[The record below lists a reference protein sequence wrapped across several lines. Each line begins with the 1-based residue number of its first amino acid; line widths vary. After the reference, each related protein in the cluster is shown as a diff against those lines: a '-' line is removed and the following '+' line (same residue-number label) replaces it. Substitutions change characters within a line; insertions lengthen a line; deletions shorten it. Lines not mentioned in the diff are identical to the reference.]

1 MLGVPN
7 LLPSLACLTI
17 GANGD
22 GGDDGGKKARKLP
35 ASFSKPPKKG
45 ERGMGQLT
53 ADRHPFIRELRA
65 KVSAFVAL
73 VDVVDSTAEDGARK
87 VVQSLENLY
96 YSLAGQFQSYEEF
109 LFCVTNKKTS
119 TACMRDHP
127 QLAEVA
133 REILYDWRFSDA
145 RRTADKLMDQ
155 HRSVEEA
162 TKLRELWT
170 NLDHCIPHSKIRP
183 SAEISD
189 DDRTAT
195 ALEKVREASNEYKEE
210 TNRKR
215 KEAAQAA
222 QAAQSEPG
230 PSGG

>member
-1 MLGVPN
+1 ML
-7 LLPSLACLTI
+7 LAFEEAI
-17 GANGD
+17 
-22 GGDDGGKKARKLP
+22 
-35 ASFSKPPKKG
+35 
-45 ERGMGQLT
+45 Q
-53 ADRHPFIRELRA
+53 
-65 KVSAFVAL
+65 AL
-73 VDVVDSTAEDGARK
+73 EDF
-87 VVQSLENLY
+87 Y
-96 YSLAGQFQSYEEF
+96 YSLASQFQSYEEF

-119 TACMRDHP
+119 TPCMRDHP

-133 REILYDWRFSDA
+133 REILYDWKFGDA

-183 SAEISD
+183 SAEMSD

-195 ALEKVREASNEYKEE
+195 ALEKVREAWVEHREE

-222 QAAQSEPG
+222 QSEPG
-230 PSGG
+230 PSGD